1 MKKTSW
7 IRSLCTLALAAGT
20 LLAALPAAAA
30 GEEKVLHVAW
40 NADMLTMDVHKDSNN
55 YCVPLNIYDR
65 LFEIQLNDDGTTELV
80 KSLVEDYSVSED
92 GLVYDFTLRDD
103 VKFSDGTPLTSAD
116 VEFTFTRMLALED
129 SMQTDFASAIKGAQ
143 AVIDHETDTLEGFTV
158 VDDTHFQI
166 TLGAPFAGYLY
177 QLATPSCSIFSKKNV
192 EEAGEDF
199 GIDPEKTIGSG
210 PYTITDWVRGSSVTL
225 EANPV
230 YWGEQPSASRVEI
243 GIYDSADMDMAFQK
257 GEIDILDCDFLD
269 AAIVE
274 AEYTAYPEEKLV
286 KANRLAT
293 TYMVLNENVEPLADV
308 RVRKAIQMAI
318 NRQAILDAIYM
329 GMGHLEDGIY
339 PRGLIGYS
347 EENQG
352 WLQYD
357 PDGAKALLEEAGYG
371 DGFDL
376 ELASDA
382 SAVSSVANVLQIIEQ
397 DLNAVGIHA
406 TIQSYD
412 GSAWKALRNSGEMES
427 FVGTWT
433 ADDNDPDNFIYT
445 FFGSKDNTKIRS
457 INYKDEEVIGR
468 VAAARTIIDEQERL
482 AEYAALEKKL
492 VEEDAAWV
500 PMYSRTHLFVLG
512 DNVEKLV
519 PHWAGYNDMSYAG
532 VTMK

>member
-1 MKKTSW
+1 MMKKKTWISLLCALSLTAGILTS
-7 IRSLCTLALAAGT
+7 LT
-20 LLAALPAAAA
+20 PAAAE
-30 GEEKVLHVAW
+30 EEKVLHVAW

-80 KSLVEDYSVSED
+80 KSLVDDYSVSDD

-103 VKFSDGTPLTSAD
+103 VVFSDGTPLTSRD

-143 AVIDHETDTLEGFTV
+143 ALMDHETDTLEGFEV
-158 VDDTHFQI
+158 IDDTHFTV
-166 TLGAPFAGYLY
+166 TLEAPFAGYLY
-177 QLATPSCSIFSKKNV
+177 QLATASCSIFSQKNV
-192 EEAGEDF
+192 EEAGDDF
-199 GIDPEKTIGSG
+199 GIEPEKTIGSG
-210 PYTITDWVRGSSVTL
+210 PYIITDWERGSHVTL
-225 EANPV
+225 EANPL
-230 YWGEQPSASRVEI
+230 YWGDQPSASTVEI

-257 GEIDILDCDFLD
+257 GDIDILDCDFLD

-274 AEYTAYPEEKLV
+274 AEYAVYPEEKLV

-293 TYMVLNENVEPLADV
+293 TYIILNEDVEALSDV
-308 RVRKAIQMAI
+308 RVRKAIQMAVD
-318 NRQAILDAIYM
+318 RQSILDSIYM
-329 GMGHLEDGIY
+329 GMGNLVDGIY
-339 PRGLIGYS
+339 PLGLIGYS

-352 WLQYD
+352 WLAYD
-357 PDGAKALLEEAGYG
+357 PEGAKALLEEAGYA

-376 ELASDA
+376 ELAGDS
-382 SAVSSVANVLQIIEQ
+382 SAVSSVADVLQIVEQ
-397 DLNAVGIHA
+397 NLQAVGIHA
-406 TIQSYD
+406 SIRNYD
-412 GSAWKALRNSGEMES
+412 GSSWKALRNSGKMES
-427 FVGTWT
+427 FIGTWT

-445 FFGSKDNTKIRS
+445 FFGSLDNTKIRS
-457 INYKDEEVIGR
+457 INYSDEEVIGR
-468 VAAARTIIDEQERL
+468 VAAARSITDEEERL
-482 AEYAALEKKL
+482 AEYAALEKKI